1 MFWYSTKDMI
11 VFYEVVRT
19 GSFSRAAQLLF
30 MTQSGV
36 SIHVA
41 QLESQFGVKLLKR
54 KNEEF
59 GLTEAGRKVFKH
71 AEKVHKMSME
81 FEKVAADLID
91 GDHLRL
97 IIGSTPTYCKWMLP
111 EIVAGFEKEYP
122 ATKLIIESG
131 NSDMLAEMLTAQE
144 IDIAVAASAKKCRQ
158 VWSVPIAQEELMLIV
173 SGVHPLASAR
183 SVSLSDI
190 KGYTIA
196 LREQGSA
203 TRKAVLSWFDSAG
216 IVPDVCIEVN
226 STEFIKEWV
235 SQNNGMGIVTKRAAD
250 HDDRIRAIP
259 LKEKIYLEISVF
271 CLKARRYD
279 IPIRRFIQHAIK

>member
-11 VFYEVVRT
+11 VFYEVVRA

-59 GLTEAGRKVFKH
+59 GLTEAGRKVFKY

-81 FEKVAADLID
+81 FEKVAADLIG

-97 IIGSTPTYCKWMLP
+97 IIGSTPTYCRWMLP
-111 EIVAGFEKEYP
+111 EIVAGFEKKYP
-122 ATKLIIESG
+122 AMKLMIESG
-131 NSDMLAEMLTAQE
+131 NSHVLAERLTAQE
-144 IDIAVAASAKKCRQ
+144 IDIAVAANVKKCRQ
-158 VWSVPIAQEELMLIV
+158 MWSVPLAQEELMLIV
-173 SGVHPLASAR
+173 CGDHPLASTQ

-190 KGYTIA
+190 EGYALA

-216 IVPDVCIEVN
+216 IAPQICVEAN

-235 SQNNGMGIVTKRAAD
+235 SRNNGVGIVTRRAAD
-250 HDDRIRAIP
+250 HDDRIRAIA
-259 LKEKIYLEISVF
+259 LKEKIYLEISLF

-279 IPIRRFIQHAIK
+279 ISIRRFIQHIAR